1 MHFSGLFM
9 GLPRFFCSKKD
20 QEVHMTSASQ
30 ASRDSCIKSMKT
42 NYSRIALKCALNRSC
57 VQNKKLELPIFHFE
71 RSPLVI

>member
-1 MHFSGLFM
+1 MHFSGLFV
-9 GLPRFFCSKKD
+9 GLPRSFCSKKD
-20 QEVHMTSASQ
+20 QEVHMTSPSQ
-30 ASRDSCIKSMKT
+30 ASIDSCIKGMKA